1 VFLVADAS
9 VRSLKMERIQY
20 EGQEGRNGSSSNI
33 KGRNGKDVFVRVPVG
48 TTVFT
53 EEEHEKYLGFGDDDE
68 DEDDG
73 YFSDDDYIDDHSA
86 EGGANIEHEDGGDDS
101 SADDESAED
110 AEEVV
115 YDEDGL
121 PVRPLFLAR
130 EADAFADDRHAKL
143 VEIHKAREA
152 LGLTLH
158 AHKEILLVARG
169 GVGGTGN
176 AVLNGSVHAHRRM
189 KLPGQEGEAR
199 NLFLQLK
206 VIADVGLV
214 GYPNA
219 GKSSLLRALSNAVP
233 KVADYAFTTL
243 HPSVG
248 MVQYSDGEQVSVA
261 DIPGLIEGAHEN
273 RGLGHDFLKHVQR
286 TKLLLFVLDMAAVTE
301 HKHNGRGSAGAI
313 SPDAVEALVALC
325 AELRCFDPRLLA
337 RPAVIFGNKLDELRA
352 LPEGSL
358 EREAAEA
365 RMMRLLKLGE
375 RENVQVI
382 FGSTQT
388 GEGVGEL
395 AVALRRGVSNIA

>member
-1 VFLVADAS
+1 MADAS

-33 KGRNGKDVFVRVPVG
+33 KGRNGKDIFVRVPVG

-53 EEEHEKYLGFGDDDE
+53 EEEYERFLGCGEDDE
-68 DEDDG
+68 DG
-73 YFSDDDYIDDHSA
+73 YFSDDEYIDDFSTA
-86 EGGANIEHEDGGDDS
+86 ADGGANNEHKESGDEN
-101 SADDESAED
+101 SADEELAED
-110 AEEVV
+110 AEEVH

-121 PVRPLFLAR
+121 PVEPLFLKR
-130 EADAFADDRHAKL
+130 EADAFADDRYTKL
-143 VEIHKAREA
+143 LEIHKAREE
-152 LGLTLH
+152 LGLTLLT
-158 AHKEILLVARG
+158 HKEILLVARG

-273 RGLGHDFLKHVQR
+273 RGLGHDFLKHLQR

-301 HKHNGRGSAGAI
+301 HKHDGRGSAGAI

-337 RPAVIFGNKLDELRA
+337 RPAVIFGNKIDELRA

-375 RENVQVI
+375 RENIKVI

-395 AVALRRGVSNIA
+395 AVALRRGVANVA

>member
-1 VFLVADAS
+1 
-9 VRSLKMERIQY
+9 MERIQY
-20 EGQEGRNGSSSNI
+20 EGQEGRNGSSSSI

-53 EEEHEKYLGFGDDDE
+53 EEEYEKYVGFGDDE
-68 DEDDG
+68 GGEDDF
-73 YFSDDDYIDDHSA
+73 FSDEDYIDDHCA
-86 EGGANIEHEDGGDDS
+86 EDGVNNEHEDGGDDS
-101 SADDESAED
+101 STDEELAED
-110 AEEVV
+110 AEEVQ
-115 YDEDGL
+115 YDEEGL
-121 PVRPLFLAR
+121 PVRPLFLSR
-130 EADAFADDRHAKL
+130 EADAFSDDRHAKL
-143 VEIHKAREA
+143 LEMHKAREE

-286 TKLLLFVLDMAAVTE
+286 TKLLLFVLDMTAATE

-337 RPAVIFGNKLDELRA
+337 RPAVIFGNKIDELRA

-358 EREAAEA
+358 EREAAET

-375 RENVQVI
+375 RENIKVI

-395 AVALRRGVSNIA
+395 AVTLRRGVSNVA

>member
-1 VFLVADAS
+1 MADAS

-20 EGQEGRNGSSSNI
+20 EGQEGRNGSSAGI
-33 KGRNGKDVFVRVPVG
+33 KGRNGKDIFVRVPVG

-53 EEEHEKYLGFGDDDE
+53 EDEYEKYVGYGEEDDD
-68 DEDDG
+68 
-73 YFSDDDYIDDHSA
+73 YFSDEDLDDLAVETDD
-86 EGGANIEHEDGGDDS
+86 NGDNDVRR
-101 SADDESAED
+101 SADEAAVEG
-110 AEEVV
+110 AKEIE

-121 PVRPLFLAR
+121 PRTSLFLKR
-130 EADAFADDRHAKL
+130 EADAFADDRFSKL
-143 VEIHKAREA
+143 LEVHQAREE

-248 MVQYSDGEQVSVA
+248 MVEYSDGEQVSVA

-286 TKLLLFVLDMAAVTE
+286 TKLLLFVLDMTASTE
-301 HKHNGRGSAGAI
+301 HKHSGRGSAGAV

-325 AELRCFDPRLLA
+325 EELRCFDPRLLA
-337 RPAVIFGNKLDELRA
+337 RPAVIFGNKIDELRA
-352 LPEGSL
+352 LPDSSP

-375 RENVQVI
+375 RENIRVI

-395 AVALRRGVSNIA
+395 AVALRRSVKNNT